1 MIRTSF
7 GFSRFAGVVLALALF
22 AGINAMADTV
32 AFSLPCPSTCITG
45 PAGTSGDPVNLAIAF
60 TVGGSNISVDALGF
74 YDTTGSTETETVG
87 LYDSSKTL
95 LTSLVVTGSATGYV
109 FGSLA
114 TPVTLTA
121 GDKYVV
127 NDFTGENGW
136 LYSNGHVPVTA
147 SQISVTGTPAFYV
160 YGSSFAYPTQP
171 GPENGYYGPN
181 FEIAGATSPAVPEP
195 SSVFLL
201 GGCLLGVVAFRRKK
215 RVV

>member
-1 MIRTSF
+1 MRTSF
-7 GFSRFAGVVLALALF
+7 AFFRFAGIVLALALF
-22 AGINAMADTV
+22 AGINAMADTM
-32 AFSLPCPSTCITG
+32 AFSVPCPSTCISG

-109 FGSLA
+109 FGNLA
-114 TPVTLTA
+114 TPVMLTA
-121 GDKYVV
+121 GDNYVV

-136 LYSNGHVPVTA
+136 LYSNPKVPVAA
-147 SQISVTGTPAFYV
+147 SQISVSGTPVLYL
-160 YGSSFAYPTQP
+160 YDSSFAYPTQKS
-171 GPENGYYGPN
+171 PEFGYYGPN

-201 GGCLLGVVAFRRKK
+201 GGCLLGVIAFRRKK
-215 RVV
+215 HVV

>member
-1 MIRTSF
+1 MMMRTTF
-7 GFSRFAGVVLALALF
+7 GFSRLAGTVLALALS

-32 AFSLPCPSTCITG
+32 AFSVPCPTTCIAG
-45 PAGTSGDPVNLAIAF
+45 PSGTSGDPVNLGIAF
-60 TVGGSNISVDALGF
+60 TVGGSNIAVDALGF
-74 YDTTGSTETETVG
+74 YDVTGSTETETVG

-109 FGSLA
+109 FESLA

-136 LYSNGHVPVTA
+136 LYSNPNPPVTA
-147 SQISVTGTPAFYV
+147 SQISVSGTPAFYV

-181 FEIAGATSPAVPEP
+181 FEIAGATSPVPEP
-195 SSVFLL
+195 SSVILL
-201 GGCLLGVVAFRRKK
+201 GGCLFSVIAFRRKK